1 MMNAEIA
8 RVRTLEAKIYSK
20 VISEIEHCIN
30 YAISE
35 RRFNCIV
42 NINRE
47 DYDIDA
53 IKDYILSYGYNVEIE
68 YYNDMYHVKISW

>member
-35 RRFNCIV
+35 GRFNCIV
-42 NINRE
+42 NVNRE
-47 DYDIDA
+47 DYNIDV

-68 YYNDMYHVKISW
+68 YFNDQYIVKISW

>member
-8 RVRTLEAKIYSK
+8 RVRTLETKIYSK

-35 RRFNCIV
+35 GRFNCIV

-47 DYDIDA
+47 DYDIDV

-68 YYNDMYHVKISW
+68 YYNCQYIIKISW